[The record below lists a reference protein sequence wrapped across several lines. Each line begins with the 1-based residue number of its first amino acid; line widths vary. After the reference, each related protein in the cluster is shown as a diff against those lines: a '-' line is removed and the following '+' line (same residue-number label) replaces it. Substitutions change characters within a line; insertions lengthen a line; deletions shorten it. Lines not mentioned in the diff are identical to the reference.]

1 MTIPLAGSSTGR
13 PREFDG
19 DVALQAALV
28 VFWQKGYAATSLDDL
43 TAAMGLSRSSFYGA
57 FSSKHD
63 LLLAS
68 VKRYVDGIYASLEA
82 AAAAQ
87 PDALAAVR
95 AIVESVADPRGGKQG
110 CLLVNS
116 IAELAPGDEAICVLA
131 RMQIDRVVK
140 LLGTLLVR
148 AGYQTDAVDDLAGA
162 LLSCAFG
169 AATLR
174 KAGVPS
180 DAVAGVIQQA
190 NCLLTKAAI

>member
-1 MTIPLAGSSTGR
+1 
-13 PREFDG
+13 
-19 DVALQAALV
+19 
-28 VFWQKGYAATSLDDL
+28 
-43 TAAMGLSRSSFYGA
+43 
-57 FSSKHD
+57 
-63 LLLAS
+63 
-68 VKRYVDGIYASLEA
+68 
-82 AAAAQ
+82 
-87 PDALAAVR
+87 
-95 AIVESVADPRGGKQG
+95 
-110 CLLVNS
+110 
-116 IAELAPGDEAICVLA
+116 
-131 RMQIDRVVK
+131 MQIDRVVK